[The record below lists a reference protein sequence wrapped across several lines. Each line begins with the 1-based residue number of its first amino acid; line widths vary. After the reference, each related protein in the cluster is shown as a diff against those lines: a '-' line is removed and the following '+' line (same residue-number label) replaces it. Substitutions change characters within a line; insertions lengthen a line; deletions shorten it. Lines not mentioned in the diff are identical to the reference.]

1 VSIEGKEG
9 KEASREKLIR
19 ELQDLGQLIAPDDS
33 PASATDSPSEPAP
46 SHPPLAEAFDDVSAQ
61 SNEADAPE
69 GPETV
74 DMFVADD
81 PSQSALPE
89 THGDAPNAALPSHQP
104 EQRPDQD
111 QETTQA
117 SSAAAF
123 TRAQIETA
131 LDTPSDKPD
140 SGGSGAYLDELVDEL
155 VGAVEKRLSLQ
166 SGESLPESLR
176 DELSRDIKDRL
187 APWWSEG

>member
-1 VSIEGKEG
+1 
-9 KEASREKLIR
+9 
-19 ELQDLGQLIAPDDS
+19 
-33 PASATDSPSEPAP
+33 
-46 SHPPLAEAFDDVSAQ
+46 
-61 SNEADAPE
+61 
-69 GPETV
+69 
-74 DMFVADD
+74 MFVADD

-89 THGDAPNAALPSHQP
+89 THGDAPNAALPSREP

-123 TRAQIETA
+123 TPAEIETA
-131 LDTPSDKPD
+131 LDAQSDKPD

>member
-1 VSIEGKEG
+1 MSIEGKEG

-33 PASATDSPSEPAP
+33 PASATDSPSEPSP

-69 GPETV
+69 SPETV

-89 THGDAPNAALPSHQP
+89 THGDAPKAAPPSHES
-104 EQRPDQD
+104 EQGLDQD
-111 QETTQA
+111 QATTSSPPPATFESATMETV
-117 SSAAAF
+117 
-123 TRAQIETA
+123 
-131 LDTPSDKPD
+131 LDTPPD
-140 SGGSGAYLDELVDEL
+140 NPGSGGSGAYLDELVDEL

>member
-1 VSIEGKEG
+1 MSKEG
-9 KEASREKLIR
+9 KEESREKLIR
-19 ELQDLGQLIAPDDS
+19 ELQDLGQLIAPDDGRS
-33 PASATDSPSEPAP
+33 SGADPLEDPAP
-46 SHPPLAEAFDDVSAQ
+46 LLTPLADAFDDVDAQ
-61 SNEADAPE
+61 TTEVDAPE

-74 DMFVADD
+74 DMFVADG
-81 PSQSALPE
+81 PSESALPATDSDVPE
-89 THGDAPNAALPSHQP
+89 MAPQP
-104 EQRPDQD
+104 HDQEQDQD
-111 QETTQA
+111 PAITQTA
-117 SSAAAF
+117 QPAAF
-123 TRAQIETA
+123 APAAIETA
-131 LDTPSDKPD
+131 LDTPSDNPD